1 MQTRP
6 LLIEH
11 VGNNVVQLETVR
23 LNTEEC
29 FAVIAAKNYVI
40 ATAGNV

>member
-1 MQTRP
+1 MQTRA

-11 VGNNVVQLETVR
+11 VGDNLVQLETVR

-29 FAVIAAKNYVI
+29 FAVIAAKNYVL
-40 ATAGNV
+40 ATAGDV